1 MRAQTYRPRIQ
12 NGPVAKRRTRAVA
25 EKAAER
31 SGRSRRSSRN
41 KRRQSS
47 ERQQGS
53 RVLWMLIFIGALVAA
68 GFIFA
73 LRSQIS
79 AHQLGQAEAQLKTEL
94 EEIANRQ
101 RYEILE
107 QQRALSP
114 REAERAAKEAGLIQ
128 PRLNQPNLKINQRIV
143 SSRQPEQTA
152 KGKKESGHQR
162 QSARMAPR
170 R

>member
-1 MRAQTYRPRIQ
+1 VS
-12 NGPVAKRRTRAVA
+12 N
-25 EKAAER
+25 R
-31 SGRSRRSSRN
+31 SARSRRSSRN
-41 KRRQSS
+41 KRRQNK

-53 RVLWMLIFIGALVAA
+53 RVLWMLIFIGALVAT

-79 AHQLGQAEAQLKTEL
+79 AYQFGQAEAQLKAEL

-101 RYEILE
+101 RYAILE

-114 REAERAAKEAGLIQ
+114 READRAAKQAGLVQ
-128 PRLNQPNLKINQRIV
+128 PKLNQPNLRFNQTTV
-143 SSRQPEQTA
+143 SSHQPEHTL
-152 KGKKESGHQR
+152 KGKKESGKER
-162 QSARMAPR
+162 QSTRLAHR

>member
-12 NGPVAKRRTRAVA
+12 NGPVAKRRTRAAA
-25 EKAAER
+25 EKVSDR
-31 SGRSRRSSRN
+31 SVRSRRSSRN
-41 KRRQSS
+41 KRRQSY
-47 ERQQGS
+47 EWHEGS
-53 RVLWMLIFIGALVAA
+53 RVLWVLIFIGALVAA
-68 GFIFA
+68 GFIYA

-79 AHQLGQAEAQLKTEL
+79 AHQLGQAEAQLKAEL

-101 RYEILE
+101 RYEIHE

-114 REAERAAKEAGLIQ
+114 READRAARQAGLIQ
-128 PRLNQPNLKINQRIV
+128 PRLNQPNLKINQKTI
-143 SSRQPEQTA
+143 SSHQSEQTP

-162 QSARMAPR
+162 QSTRLAPR